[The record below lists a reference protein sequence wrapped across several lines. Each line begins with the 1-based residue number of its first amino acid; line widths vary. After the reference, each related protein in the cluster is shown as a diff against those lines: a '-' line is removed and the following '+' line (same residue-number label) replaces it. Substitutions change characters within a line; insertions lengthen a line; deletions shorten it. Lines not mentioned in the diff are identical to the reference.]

1 MMLNLLQNAGTT
13 GSYVSGTFL
22 VDGALLIAGFKV
34 VEEALKAAIKA
45 RNKRNG
51 KSGPKPGEGEVCRE
65 HGEAIAALIEFKK
78 NAENSLARIE
88 TKVDRLL
95 ERK

>member
-13 GSYVSGTFL
+13 GSYVTGTFL
-22 VDGALLIAGFKV
+22 VDGALLIAGFKL
-34 VEEALKAAIKA
+34 VEEVIKA
-45 RNKRNG
+45 GLKSLNKRNG
-51 KSGPKPGEGEVCRE
+51 KSRPEPGQGEVCRE